1 MLSFSVTGPISAVL
15 RSSLSDASAMI
26 NWKLIFKILGTLL
39 WIEAAFIS
47 ISLIMALCYMESD
60 LMPFTITVGVTLLA
74 GTVLRLM
81 GHHATNTLGRRDAYL
96 LVTIVWIAFA
106 AFGMLPFLFGGYIHS
121 VTDAFF
127 ETMSGLTTTGAT
139 TIDQVEGLPHGLLFW
154 RSLTQWI
161 GGLGIVFFTIAVMP
175 SFVGG
180 SVKVFAAEAT
190 GPIKSKMHPRLTT
203 TAKALW
209 GVYLLLTAACA
220 ICFFIF
226 GMSPFDAIN
235 YAMTITA
242 TGGFATHDASTG
254 YFHNAAIDY
263 TAIVFMFLS
272 GMSFALLYTALFKGK
287 VKRLLKNAE
296 IRLYTTLALSSTV
309 LIVYFLLK
317 YNDYSISHA
326 IRVALFQVV
335 SFLTTTGMFNEDA
348 AQWHHIT
355 WVILSLCMF
364 FGGCA
369 GSTASGF
376 KCARGVIV
384 LKVLRNEI
392 RRMLHPKA
400 LLPVKVN
407 DSTVHSPAQIT
418 LIAFFVAYIVLCFTA
433 YFIMILAGVDSTNSI
448 TIALSCG
455 SNVGPT
461 LGLEIGPTMSWSIL
475 PTIVKWILSALML
488 MGRLEIFTVLVIFTP
503 WFWKNH

>member
-1 MLSFSVTGPISAVL
+1 MF
-15 RSSLSDASAMI
+15 
-26 NWKLIFKILGTLL
+26 NKLLICKILGTLL
-39 WIEAAFIS
+39 WIEAAFM
-47 ISLIMALCYMESD
+47 SLGLILAICHMESD
-60 LMPFTITVGVTLLA
+60 IMAFAVTVGVALLV
-74 GTVLRLM
+74 GTALRLL
-81 GHHATNTLGRRDAYL
+81 GRHATNTLGRRDAYL

-106 AFGMLPFLFGGYIHS
+106 AFGMLPFLIGGYIDH

-139 TIDQVEGLPHGLLFW
+139 VIDKVEGLPHGILFW

-161 GGLGIVFFTIAVMP
+161 GGLGIVFFTIAIIP

-180 SVKVFAAEAT
+180 SIKVFAAEAT

-209 GVYLLLTAACA
+209 GVYILLTAVCA
-220 ICFFIF
+220 FCFFIF
-226 GMSPFDAIN
+226 GMSPFDAVN
-235 YAMTITA
+235 YAMTVTA

-254 YFHNAAIDY
+254 YFHSPAIDY

-272 GMSFALLYTALFKGK
+272 GVSFALLYASLLQGKIKQLF
-287 VKRLLKNAE
+287 KNAE
-296 IRLYTTLALSSTV
+296 FRFYTALTLAATAV
-309 LIVYFLLK
+309 IVYFLLR
-317 YNDYSISHA
+317 YNHYTLSDA
-326 IRVALFQVV
+326 IRYALFQVV
-335 SFLTTTGMFNEDA
+335 SFVTTTGMFNEDA

-355 WVILSLCMF
+355 WVVLSLCMF

-376 KCARGVIV
+376 KCARGVIA
-384 LKVLRNEI
+384 LKILRNEV
-392 RRMLHPKA
+392 RRMVHPKA

-407 DSTVHSPAQIT
+407 NTSVHSPSQIT
-418 LIAFFVAYIVLCFTA
+418 LLAFFIAYITLCFTA

-475 PTIVKWILSALML
+475 PPLVKWILSGLML
-488 MGRLEIFTVLVIFTP
+488 MGRLEIFTVLVIFSP
-503 WFWKNH
+503 SFWKNH

>member
-1 MLSFSVTGPISAVL
+1 MF
-15 RSSLSDASAMI
+15 
-26 NWKLIFKILGTLL
+26 NKLLICKILGTLL
-39 WIEAAFIS
+39 WIEAAFM
-47 ISLIMALCYMESD
+47 SLGLILAICHMESD
-60 LMPFTITVGVTLLA
+60 IMAFAVTVGVTLLV
-74 GTVLRLM
+74 GTALRLL
-81 GHHATNTLGRRDAYL
+81 GRHATNTLGRRDAYL

-106 AFGMLPFLFGGYIHS
+106 AFGMLPFLIGGYIDH

-139 TIDQVEGLPHGLLFW
+139 VIDKVEGLPHGILFW

-161 GGLGIVFFTIAVMP
+161 GGLGIVFFTIAIIP

-180 SVKVFAAEAT
+180 SIKVFAAEAT

-209 GVYLLLTAACA
+209 GVYILLTAVCA
-220 ICFFIF
+220 FCFFIF
-226 GMSPFDAIN
+226 GMSPFDAVN
-235 YAMTITA
+235 YAMTVTA

-254 YFHNAAIDY
+254 YFHSPAIDY

-272 GMSFALLYTALFKGK
+272 GVSFALLYASLLQGKIKQLF
-287 VKRLLKNAE
+287 KNAE
-296 IRLYTTLALSSTV
+296 FRFYTALTLAATAV
-309 LIVYFLLK
+309 IVYFLLR
-317 YNDYSISHA
+317 YNHYTLSDA
-326 IRVALFQVV
+326 IRYALFQVV
-335 SFLTTTGMFNEDA
+335 SFVTTTGMFNEDA

-355 WVILSLCMF
+355 WVVLSLCMF

-376 KCARGVIV
+376 KCARGVIA
-384 LKVLRNEI
+384 LKILRNEV
-392 RRMLHPKA
+392 RRMVHPKA

-407 DSTVHSPAQIT
+407 NTSVHSPSQIT
-418 LIAFFVAYIVLCFTA
+418 LLAFFIAYITLCFTA

-475 PTIVKWILSALML
+475 PPLVKWILSGLML
-488 MGRLEIFTVLVIFTP
+488 MGRLEIFTVLVIFSP
-503 WFWKNH
+503 SFWKNH

>member
-1 MLSFSVTGPISAVL
+1 MF
-15 RSSLSDASAMI
+15 
-26 NWKLIFKILGTLL
+26 NKLLICKILGTLL
-39 WIEAAFIS
+39 WIEAAFM
-47 ISLIMALCYMESD
+47 SLGLILAICHMESD
-60 LMPFTITVGVTLLA
+60 IMAFAVTVGVALLV
-74 GTVLRLM
+74 GTALRLL
-81 GHHATNTLGRRDAYL
+81 GRHATNTLGRRDAYL

-106 AFGMLPFLFGGYIHS
+106 AFGMLPFLIGGYIDH

-139 TIDQVEGLPHGLLFW
+139 VIDKVEGLPHGILFW

-161 GGLGIVFFTIAVMP
+161 GGLGIVFFTIAVIP

-180 SVKVFAAEAT
+180 SIKVFAAEAT

-209 GVYLLLTAACA
+209 GVYILLTAVCA
-220 ICFFIF
+220 FCFFIF
-226 GMSPFDAIN
+226 GMSPFDAVN
-235 YAMTITA
+235 YAMTVTA

-254 YFHNAAIDY
+254 YFNNAAIDY

-272 GMSFALLYTALFKGK
+272 GVSFALLYACLLQGKIKQLF
-287 VKRLLKNAE
+287 KNAE
-296 IRLYTTLALSSTV
+296 FRFYTALTLAATAV
-309 LIVYFLLK
+309 IVYFLLR
-317 YNDYSISHA
+317 YNHYTLSDA
-326 IRVALFQVV
+326 IRYALFQVV
-335 SFLTTTGMFNEDA
+335 SFVTTTGMFNEDA

-355 WVILSLCMF
+355 WVVLSLCMF

-376 KCARGVIV
+376 KCARGVIA
-384 LKVLRNEI
+384 LKILRNEV
-392 RRMLHPKA
+392 RRMVHPKA

-407 DSTVHSPAQIT
+407 NTSVHSPSQIT
-418 LIAFFVAYIVLCFTA
+418 LLAFFIAYITLCFTA

-475 PTIVKWILSALML
+475 PPLVKWILSGLML
-488 MGRLEIFTVLVIFTP
+488 MGRLEIFTVLVIFSP
-503 WFWKNH
+503 SFWKNH

>member
-1 MLSFSVTGPISAVL
+1 MFN
-15 RSSLSDASAMI
+15 RQ
-26 NWKLIFKILGTLL
+26 LIFKILGTLL
-39 WIEAAFIS
+39 WVEAAFMTLC
-47 ISLIMALCYMESD
+47 LILAFCYRDGDASAF
-60 LMPFTITVGVTLLA
+60 LLTIGITVLA
-74 GTVLRLM
+74 GTGFRL
-81 GHHATNTLGRRDAYL
+81 LGRNASSSMSRRDAYL
-96 LVTIVWIAFA
+96 LVTVVWIAFTV
-106 AFGMLPFLFGGYIHS
+106 FGMLPFLIGGYINN

-139 TIDQVEGLPHGLLFW
+139 CIDQVEGMPHGLLFW

-161 GGLGIVFFTIAVMP
+161 GGLGIVFFTIAIIP

-180 SVKVFAAEAT
+180 SIKIFAAEVT

-203 TAKALW
+203 TAKALLV
-209 GVYLLLTAACA
+209 VYLLLTVACG

-226 GMSPFDAIN
+226 GMGPFDAVN

-254 YFHNAAIDY
+254 YFNNAAIDY
-263 TAIVFMFLS
+263 TAIVFMFFS
-272 GMSFALLYTALFKGK
+272 GVSFALLYTALFKGK
-287 VKRLLKNAE
+287 VTKLLRNAE
-296 IRLYTTLALSSTV
+296 FRFYAALTLTSTL
-309 LIVYFLLK
+309 LIIYFLLR
-317 YNDYSISHA
+317 YNDYSISDA

-335 SFLTTTGMFNEDA
+335 SFITTTGMFNEDA

-364 FGGCA
+364 FGACA
-369 GSTASGF
+369 GSTAGGF
-376 KCARGVIV
+376 KCARGVIA
-384 LKVLRNEI
+384 LKILRNEI
-392 RRMLHPKA
+392 RHMLHPKA
-400 LLPVKVN
+400 LLPLKVN
-407 DSTVHSPAQIT
+407 DSTVHTPGQIT
-418 LIAFFVAYIVLCFTA
+418 LMAFFLAYIALCFTA
-433 YFIMILAGVDSTNSI
+433 YFIMILVGVDSTNSI

-475 PTIVKWILSALML
+475 PALVKWILSALML

-503 WFWKNH
+503 SFWKNH

>member
-1 MLSFSVTGPISAVL
+1 MF
-15 RSSLSDASAMI
+15 
-26 NWKLIFKILGTLL
+26 NKLLICKILGTLL
-39 WIEAAFIS
+39 WIEAAFM
-47 ISLIMALCYMESD
+47 SLGLILAICHMESD
-60 LMPFTITVGVTLLA
+60 IMAFAVTVGVTLLV
-74 GTVLRLM
+74 GTALRLT
-81 GHHATNTLGRRDAYL
+81 GRHATNTLGRRDAYL

-106 AFGMLPFLFGGYIHS
+106 AFGMLPFLIGGYIDH

-139 TIDQVEGLPHGLLFW
+139 VIDKVEGLPHGILFW

-161 GGLGIVFFTIAVMP
+161 GGLGIVFFTIAVIP

-180 SVKVFAAEAT
+180 SIKVFAAEAT

-209 GVYLLLTAACA
+209 GVYILLTAVCA
-220 ICFFIF
+220 FCFFIF
-226 GMSPFDAIN
+226 GMSPFDAVN
-235 YAMTITA
+235 YAMTVTA

-254 YFHNAAIDY
+254 YFNNAAIDY

-272 GMSFALLYTALFKGK
+272 GVSFALLYASLLQGKIKQLF
-287 VKRLLKNAE
+287 KNAE
-296 IRLYTTLALSSTV
+296 FRFYTALTLAATAV
-309 LIVYFLLK
+309 IVYFLLR
-317 YNDYSISHA
+317 YNHYTLSDA
-326 IRVALFQVV
+326 IRYALFQVV
-335 SFLTTTGMFNEDA
+335 SFVTTTGMFNEDA

-355 WVILSLCMF
+355 WVVLSLCMF

-376 KCARGVIV
+376 KCARGVIA
-384 LKVLRNEI
+384 LKILRNEV
-392 RRMLHPKA
+392 RRMVHPKA

-407 DSTVHSPAQIT
+407 NTSVHSPSQIT
-418 LIAFFVAYIVLCFTA
+418 LLAFFIAYITLCFTA

-461 LGLEIGPTMSWSIL
+461 LGLEIGPTMSWSVL
-475 PTIVKWILSALML
+475 PPLVKWILSGLML
-488 MGRLEIFTVLVIFTP
+488 MGRLEIFTVLVIFSP
-503 WFWKNH
+503 SFWKNH

>member
-1 MLSFSVTGPISAVL
+1 MF
-15 RSSLSDASAMI
+15 
-26 NWKLIFKILGTLL
+26 NKQLICKILGTLL
-39 WIEAAFIS
+39 WIEATFMFLG
-47 ISLIMALCYMESD
+47 LILALWHMESD
-60 LMPFTITVGVTLLA
+60 IMAFGASVGITALA
-74 GTVLRLM
+74 GTALRLL
-81 GHHATNTLGRRDAYL
+81 GRHAANTLSRRDAYL

-106 AFGMLPFLFGGYIHS
+106 IFGMLPFLVGGYIVH

-139 TIDQVEGLPHGLLFW
+139 IIDQVEGLPHGILFW

-161 GGLGIVFFTIAVMP
+161 GGMGIVFFTIAIIP

-180 SVKVFAAEAT
+180 SIKVFDAEAT

-203 TAKALW
+203 TAKSLW
-209 GVYLLLTAACA
+209 GIYLLLTAVCA
-220 ICFFIF
+220 VCFWIF
-226 GMSPFDAIN
+226 GMSPFDAVN
-235 YAMTITA
+235 YSMTVTA

-254 YFHNAAIDY
+254 YFNNAAIDY

-272 GMSFALLYTALFKGK
+272 GVSFAMLYASLLQGKVKQLFKNAEFRFYTAL
-287 VKRLLKNAE
+287 
-296 IRLYTTLALSSTV
+296 TLTATAV
-309 LIVYFLLK
+309 IVYFLLR
-317 YNDYSISHA
+317 YNHYTVSDA
-326 IRVALFQVV
+326 IRYSLFQVV
-335 SFLTTTGMFNEDA
+335 SFITTTGMFNEDA

-355 WVILSLCMF
+355 WVVLSLCMF

-369 GSTASGF
+369 GSTAGGF
-376 KCARGVIV
+376 KCVRGVIA
-384 LKVLRNEI
+384 LKILRNEV
-392 RRMLHPKA
+392 RRMVHPKA

-407 DSTVHSPAQIT
+407 NTSIHSPAQIT
-418 LIAFFVAYIVLCFTA
+418 LLAFFIAYITLCFTA

-475 PTIVKWILSALML
+475 PPLVKWILSGLML
-488 MGRLEIFTVLVIFTP
+488 MGRLEIFTVLVIFSP
-503 WFWKNH
+503 SFWKNN

>member
-1 MLSFSVTGPISAVL
+1 MFN
-15 RSSLSDASAMI
+15 RR
-26 NWKLIFKILGTLL
+26 LIFKILGTLL
-39 WIEAAFIS
+39 WIEAAFM
-47 ISLIMALCYMESD
+47 SLGLILAIYHNESDIMAFGL
-60 LMPFTITVGVTLLA
+60 TIGITALA
-74 GTVLRLM
+74 GLIFKLLGRC
-81 GHHATNTLGRRDAYL
+81 ATNVLSRRDAYL
-96 LVTIVWIAFA
+96 LVTVVWIAFTI
-106 AFGMLPFLFGGYIHS
+106 FGLLPFLLGGFIHN

-139 TIDQVEGLPHGLLFW
+139 VIDKVEGLPHGILFW

-161 GGLGIVFFTIAVMP
+161 GGLGIVFFTIAIIP

-180 SVKVFAAEAT
+180 TVKVFAAEAT

-209 GVYLLLTAACA
+209 GVYLLLTFACA
-220 ICFFIF
+220 VCFFLF
-226 GMSPFDAIN
+226 GMDPFDAVN

-254 YFHNAAIDY
+254 YFNNPAIDY

-272 GMSFALLYTALFKGK
+272 GISFALLYTALFKGK
-287 VKRLLKNAE
+287 VKRLIKNAE
-296 IRLYTTLALSSTV
+296 FRLYATLALTSTAI
-309 LIVYFLLK
+309 IVYFLLK
-317 YNDYSISHA
+317 YNDYNIADA

-355 WVILSLCMF
+355 WVVLSLCMF

-369 GSTASGF
+369 GSTAGGF
-376 KCARGVIV
+376 KCARGVIA

-392 RRMLHPKA
+392 RHMLHPKA

-407 DSTVHSPAQIT
+407 DSTVHTAGQIT
-418 LIAFFVAYIVLCFTA
+418 LMAFFLAYILLC
-433 YFIMILAGVDSTNSI
+433 L
-448 TIALSCG
+448 
-455 SNVGPT
+455 
-461 LGLEIGPTMSWSIL
+461 L
-475 PTIVKWILSALML
+475 PTSS
-488 MGRLEIFTVLVIFTP
+488 
-503 WFWKNH
+503 

>member
-1 MLSFSVTGPISAVL
+1 MF
-15 RSSLSDASAMI
+15 
-26 NWKLIFKILGTLL
+26 NKLLICKILGTLL
-39 WIEAAFIS
+39 WIEAAFM
-47 ISLIMALCYMESD
+47 SLGLILAICHMESD
-60 LMPFTITVGVTLLA
+60 IMAFAVTVGVALLV
-74 GTVLRLM
+74 GTALRLL
-81 GHHATNTLGRRDAYL
+81 GRHATNTLGRRDAYL

-106 AFGMLPFLFGGYIHS
+106 AFGMLPFLIGGYIDL

-139 TIDQVEGLPHGLLFW
+139 VIDKVEGLPHGILFW

-161 GGLGIVFFTIAVMP
+161 GGLGIVFFTIAVIP

-180 SVKVFAAEAT
+180 SIKVFAAEAT

-209 GVYLLLTAACA
+209 GVYILLTAVCA
-220 ICFFIF
+220 FCFFIF
-226 GMSPFDAIN
+226 GMSPFDAVN
-235 YAMTITA
+235 YAMTVTA

-254 YFHNAAIDY
+254 YFHSPAIDY

-272 GMSFALLYTALFKGK
+272 GVSFALLYASLLQGK
-287 VKRLLKNAE
+287 VKQLFKNAE
-296 IRLYTTLALSSTV
+296 FRFYTALTLAATAV
-309 LIVYFLLK
+309 IVYFLLR
-317 YNDYSISHA
+317 YNHYTLSDA
-326 IRVALFQVV
+326 IRYALFQVV
-335 SFLTTTGMFNEDA
+335 SFVTTTGMFNEDA

-355 WVILSLCMF
+355 WVVLSLCMF

-376 KCARGVIV
+376 KCARGVIA
-384 LKVLRNEI
+384 LKILRNEV
-392 RRMLHPKA
+392 RRMVHPKA

-407 DSTVHSPAQIT
+407 NTSVHSPSQIT
-418 LIAFFVAYIVLCFTA
+418 LLAFFIAYITLCFTA

-461 LGLEIGPTMSWSIL
+461 LGLEIGPTMSWSVL
-475 PTIVKWILSALML
+475 PPLVKWILSGLML
-488 MGRLEIFTVLVIFTP
+488 MGRLEIFTVLVIFSP
-503 WFWKNH
+503 SFWKNH

>member
-1 MLSFSVTGPISAVL
+1 M
-15 RSSLSDASAMI
+15 SLS
-26 NWKLIFKILGTLL
+26 LILG
-39 WIEAAFIS
+39 I
-47 ISLIMALCYMESD
+47 CYMESD
-60 LMPFTITVGVTLLA
+60 IAAFAFTIAITSLTGLMFRLL
-74 GTVLRLM
+74 GR
-81 GHHATNTLGRRDAYL
+81 HATSTLSRRDAYL
-96 LVTIVWIAFA
+96 LVTVVWIAFA
-106 AFGMLPFLFGGYIHS
+106 VFGMLPFLIGGYIHS
-121 VTDAFF
+121 VPDAFF

-139 TIDQVEGLPHGLLFW
+139 VIDKVEGLPHGILFW

-161 GGLGIVFFTIAVMP
+161 GGLGIVFFTIAIIP

-180 SVKVFAAEAT
+180 TVKVFAAEAT
-190 GPIKSKMHPRLTT
+190 GPIKSRMHPRLTT

-209 GVYLLLTAACA
+209 GVYLLLTFACA
-220 ICFFIF
+220 VCFFIF
-226 GMSPFDAIN
+226 GMGPFDAAN

-254 YFHNAAIDY
+254 YFNNPAIDY

-272 GMSFALLYTALFKGK
+272 GISFALLYTALFKGK
-287 VKRLLKNAE
+287 VKHLLKNAE
-296 IRLYTTLALSSTV
+296 FRLYAALVVVSTS

-317 YNDYSISHA
+317 YNHYNVSDA
-326 IRVALFQVV
+326 IRVSLFQVV

-369 GSTASGF
+369 GSTAGGF
-376 KCARGVIV
+376 KCARGVIA

-392 RRMLHPKA
+392 RHMLHPKA

-407 DSTVHSPAQIT
+407 DSMVHTPVQIT
-418 LIAFFVAYIVLCFTA
+418 LMAFFLAYIVLCFTA
-433 YFIMILAGVDSTNSI
+433 YFIMILAWVDSTNSF

-475 PTIVKWILSALML
+475 PTMVKWILSALML
-488 MGRLEIFTVLVIFTP
+488 MGRLEIFTMLVIFTP

>member
-1 MLSFSVTGPISAVL
+1 MFNS
-15 RSSLSDASAMI
+15 R
-26 NWKLIFKILGTLL
+26 LIFKILGTLL
-39 WIEAAFIS
+39 WIEAAFMML
-47 ISLIMALCYMESD
+47 SLILALCYQESD
-60 LMPFTITVGVTLLA
+60 IMPFAVTIALTTLVGT
-74 GTVLRLM
+74 GLRLLL
-81 GHHATNTLGRRDAYL
+81 GRHADSALSRRDAYL

-106 AFGMLPFLFGGYIHS
+106 LFGMLPFLIGGYIDNA
-121 VTDAFF
+121 TDAFF

-139 TIDQVEGLPHGLLFW
+139 CIDKVEGLPHGLLFW

-161 GGLGIVFFTIAVMP
+161 GGLGIVFFTIAIIP

-203 TAKALW
+203 SAKALW
-209 GVYLLLTAACA
+209 GIYLLLTAVCA
-220 ICFFIF
+220 ALFFVF
-226 GMSPFDAIN
+226 GMGPFDAIN

-254 YFHNAAIDY
+254 YFNNAAIDY

-272 GMSFALLYTALFKGK
+272 GMSFALLYAALFKGK
-287 VKRLLKNAE
+287 VKQLLKNAE
-296 IRLYTTLALSSTV
+296 VRLYGALALTSTV
-309 LIVYFLLK
+309 LIVFFLLR
-317 YNDYSISHA
+317 YNNYDIADA

-376 KCARGVIV
+376 KCARGVIA
-384 LKVLRNEI
+384 LKILRNEI
-392 RRMLHPKA
+392 RHMLHPKA
-400 LLPVKVN
+400 LLPLKVN
-407 DSTVHSPAQIT
+407 DSTVHTSGQIT
-418 LIAFFVAYIVLCFTA
+418 LLAFFLAYITLCFTA
-433 YFIMILAGVDSTNSI
+433 YFIMILAGVDSTNSF

-461 LGLEIGPTMSWSIL
+461 LGLAIGPTMSWSIL
-475 PTIVKWILSALML
+475 PAMVKWILSLLML

>member
-1 MLSFSVTGPISAVL
+1 MFNK
-15 RSSLSDASAMI
+15 R
-26 NWKLIFKILGTLL
+26 LICKILGTLL
-39 WIEAAFIS
+39 WIEAAFM
-47 ISLIMALCYMESD
+47 SLGLILALWHRESD
-60 LMPFTITVGVTLLA
+60 ITAFALTVGITALV
-74 GTVLRLM
+74 GTALRLT
-81 GHHATNTLGRRDAYL
+81 GRNATNTLGRRDAYL

-106 AFGMLPFLFGGYIHS
+106 AFGMLPFLIGGYIDH

-139 TIDQVEGLPHGLLFW
+139 VIDQVEGLPHGILFW

-161 GGLGIVFFTIAVMP
+161 GGLGIVFFTIAIIP

-180 SVKVFAAEAT
+180 SIKVFAAEAT

-209 GVYLLLTAACA
+209 GVYILLTVVCA
-220 ICFFIF
+220 LLFFIF
-226 GMSPFDAIN
+226 GMGPFDAVN
-235 YAMTITA
+235 YAMTVTA

-254 YFHNAAIDY
+254 YFHSPAIDY

-272 GMSFALLYTALFKGK
+272 GVSFALLYASLLQGK
-287 VKRLLKNAE
+287 VKQLLKNAE
-296 IRLYTTLALSSTV
+296 FRFYTALTLAATA
-309 LIVYFLLK
+309 LIVYFLLR
-317 YNDYSISHA
+317 YNHYTVSDA
-326 IRVALFQVV
+326 IRYALFQVV
-335 SFLTTTGMFNEDA
+335 SFVTTTGMFNEDA

-355 WVILSLCMF
+355 WVVLSLCMF

-376 KCARGVIV
+376 KCARGVIA
-384 LKVLRNEI
+384 LKILRNEV
-392 RRMLHPKA
+392 RRMVHPKA

-407 DSTVHSPAQIT
+407 NTSVHSPSQIT
-418 LIAFFVAYIVLCFTA
+418 LLAFFIAYITLCFTA

-475 PTIVKWILSALML
+475 PPLVKWILSGLML
-488 MGRLEIFTVLVIFTP
+488 MGRLEIFTFLVIFSP
-503 WFWKNH
+503 SFWKNH

>member
-1 MLSFSVTGPISAVL
+1 MFN
-15 RSSLSDASAMI
+15 RQ
-26 NWKLIFKILGTLL
+26 LIFKILGTLL
-39 WIEAAFIS
+39 WVEAAFMT
-47 ISLIMALCYMESD
+47 LCLLLALCYHD
-60 LMPFTITVGVTLLA
+60 GDVNVFLFTVGITVLA
-74 GTVLRLM
+74 GTGLRLL
-81 GHHATNTLGRRDAYL
+81 GRNATSSLSRRDAYL
-96 LVTIVWIAFA
+96 LVTLVWIAFTV
-106 AFGMLPFLFGGYIHS
+106 FGMLPFLIGGYIDN

-139 TIDQVEGLPHGLLFW
+139 CIDQVEGLPHGILFW

-161 GGLGIVFFTIAVMP
+161 GGLGIVFFTIAIIP

-203 TAKALW
+203 SAKALLV
-209 GVYLLLTAACA
+209 VYLVLTVACG

-226 GMSPFDAIN
+226 GMSPFDAVN

-254 YFHNAAIDY
+254 YFNNAAIDY
-263 TAIVFMFLS
+263 TAIVFMFFS
-272 GMSFALLYTALFKGK
+272 GVSFALLYTALFKGK
-287 VKRLLKNAE
+287 VTKLLRNAE
-296 IRLYTTLALSSTV
+296 FRFYAVLTLAATL
-309 LIVYFLLK
+309 LIIYFLLR
-317 YNDYSISHA
+317 YNDYSISDA

-335 SFLTTTGMFNEDA
+335 SFITTTGMFNEDA

-369 GSTASGF
+369 GSTAGGF
-376 KCARGVIV
+376 KCARGVIA

-392 RRMLHPKA
+392 RHMLHPKA
-400 LLPVKVN
+400 LLPLKVN
-407 DSTVHSPAQIT
+407 DSTVHTPGQIT
-418 LIAFFVAYIVLCFTA
+418 LMAFFLAYIVLCFTA
-433 YFIMILAGVDSTNSI
+433 YFIMILVGVDSTNSI

-475 PTIVKWILSALML
+475 PDLVKWILSALML

-503 WFWKNH
+503 SFWKNH

>member
-1 MLSFSVTGPISAVL
+1 MF
-15 RSSLSDASAMI
+15 
-26 NWKLIFKILGTLL
+26 NKLLICKILGTLL
-39 WIEAAFIS
+39 WIEAAFM
-47 ISLIMALCYMESD
+47 SLGLILAICHMESD
-60 LMPFTITVGVTLLA
+60 IMAFAVTVGVALLV
-74 GTVLRLM
+74 GTALRLT
-81 GHHATNTLGRRDAYL
+81 GRHATNTLSRRDAYL

-106 AFGMLPFLFGGYIHS
+106 AFGMLPFLIGGYIDH

-139 TIDQVEGLPHGLLFW
+139 VIDKVEGLPHGILFW

-161 GGLGIVFFTIAVMP
+161 GGLGIVFFTIAVIP

-180 SVKVFAAEAT
+180 SIKVFAAEAT

-209 GVYLLLTAACA
+209 GVYILLTAVCA
-220 ICFFIF
+220 FCFFIF
-226 GMSPFDAIN
+226 GMSPFDAVN
-235 YAMTITA
+235 YAMTVTA

-254 YFHNAAIDY
+254 YFNNAAIDY

-272 GMSFALLYTALFKGK
+272 GVSFALLYASLLQGKIKQLF
-287 VKRLLKNAE
+287 KNAE
-296 IRLYTTLALSSTV
+296 FRFYTALTLAATAV
-309 LIVYFLLK
+309 IVYFLLR
-317 YNDYSISHA
+317 YNHYTLSDA
-326 IRVALFQVV
+326 IRYALFQVV
-335 SFLTTTGMFNEDA
+335 SFVTTTGMFNEDA

-355 WVILSLCMF
+355 WVVLSLCMF

-376 KCARGVIV
+376 KCARGVIA
-384 LKVLRNEI
+384 LKILRNEV
-392 RRMLHPKA
+392 RRMVHPKA

-407 DSTVHSPAQIT
+407 NTSVHSPSQIT
-418 LIAFFVAYIVLCFTA
+418 LLAFFIAYITLCFTA

-475 PTIVKWILSALML
+475 PPLVKWILSGLML
-488 MGRLEIFTVLVIFTP
+488 MGRLEIFTVLVIFSP
-503 WFWKNH
+503 SFWKNH

>member
-1 MLSFSVTGPISAVL
+1 MLNK
-15 RSSLSDASAMI
+15 R
-26 NWKLIFKILGTLL
+26 LICKILGTLL
-39 WIEAAFIS
+39 WIEAAFM
-47 ISLIMALCYMESD
+47 SLGLILALLYMESD
-60 LMPFTITVGVTLLA
+60 AMAFALTMGITILF
-74 GTVLRLM
+74 GTVLRLT
-81 GHHATNTLGRRDAYL
+81 GRHATNTLGRRDAYL

-106 AFGMLPFLFGGYIHS
+106 IFGMLPFLIGGYIGH

-139 TIDQVEGLPHGLLFW
+139 IIDQVEGLPHGILFW

-161 GGLGIVFFTIAVMP
+161 GGLGIVFFTIAIIP

-180 SVKVFAAEAT
+180 SIKVFAAEAT

-209 GVYLLLTAACA
+209 GIYLLLTAVCA
-220 ICFFIF
+220 VCFWFF
-226 GMSPFDAIN
+226 GMSPFDAVN
-235 YAMTITA
+235 YSMTVTA

-254 YFHNAAIDY
+254 YFNNAAIDY
-263 TAIVFMFLS
+263 TAIVFMFFS
-272 GMSFALLYTALFKGK
+272 GVSFALLYASLFQGK
-287 VKRLLKNAE
+287 AKQLFKNAE
-296 IRLYTTLALSSTV
+296 FHFYTALTLTATAV
-309 LIVYFLLK
+309 IVYFLLR
-317 YNDYSISHA
+317 YNHYTVSDA
-326 IRVALFQVV
+326 IRYALFQVV
-335 SFLTTTGMFNEDA
+335 SFVTTTGMFNEDA

-355 WVILSLCMF
+355 WVVLSLCMF

-369 GSTASGF
+369 GSTAGGF
-376 KCARGVIV
+376 KCARGVIA
-384 LKVLRNEI
+384 LKILRNEV
-392 RRMLHPKA
+392 RRMVHPKA

-407 DSTVHSPAQIT
+407 NTSVHSPSQIT
-418 LIAFFVAYIVLCFTA
+418 LLAFFIAYITLCFTA

-475 PTIVKWILSALML
+475 PPLVKWILSGLML
-488 MGRLEIFTVLVIFTP
+488 MGRLEIFTVLVIFSP
-503 WFWKNH
+503 SFWKNN

>member
-1 MLSFSVTGPISAVL
+1 
-15 RSSLSDASAMI
+15 
-26 NWKLIFKILGTLL
+26 
-39 WIEAAFIS
+39 
-47 ISLIMALCYMESD
+47 
-60 LMPFTITVGVTLLA
+60 MPFVLTVIATVVA
-74 GTVLRLM
+74 GTGLRLS
-81 GHHATNTLGRRDAYL
+81 GRHSTNALSRRDAYL
-96 LVTIVWIAFA
+96 LVSIVWIAFA
-106 AFGMLPFLFGGYIHS
+106 AFGMLPFLIGGYIHS

-139 TIDQVEGLPHGLLFW
+139 VIDKVEGLPHGLLFW
-154 RSLTQWI
+154 RSLTQWV
-161 GGLGIVFFTIAVMP
+161 GGLGIVFFTVAIIP

-180 SVKVFAAEAT
+180 SVRIFAAEAT
-190 GPIKSKMHPRLTT
+190 GPIKSKLHPRLTT
-203 TAKALW
+203 SAKALL
-209 GVYLLLTAACA
+209 GVYLLLTVACA

-226 GMSPFDAIN
+226 GMNPFDAVN
-235 YAMTITA
+235 YSMTITA

-254 YFHNAAIDY
+254 YFNNAAIDY

-272 GMSFALLYTALFKGK
+272 GMSFALLYAALIQGK

-296 IRLYTTLALSSTV
+296 FRFYTALTLTATA
-309 LIVYFLLK
+309 LIVYFLLR
-317 YNDYSISHA
+317 YNDYTVSDA
-326 IRVALFQVV
+326 IRYALFQVV
-335 SFLTTTGMFNEDA
+335 SFITTTGMFNEDA

-376 KCARGVIV
+376 KCARGVIA
-384 LKVLRNEI
+384 LKILRNEI
-392 RRMLHPKA
+392 RHMLHPKA

-407 DSTVHSPAQIT
+407 DSTVHTSGQIT
-418 LIAFFVAYIVLCFTA
+418 LMAFFIAYFALCFTA

-475 PTIVKWILSALML
+475 PALVKWLLAGLML

-503 WFWKNH
+503 SFWKSN

>member
-1 MLSFSVTGPISAVL
+1 MF
-15 RSSLSDASAMI
+15 
-26 NWKLIFKILGTLL
+26 NKLLICKILGTLL
-39 WIEAAFIS
+39 WIEAAFM
-47 ISLIMALCYMESD
+47 SLGLILAICHMESD
-60 LMPFTITVGVTLLA
+60 IMAFAVTVGVALLV
-74 GTVLRLM
+74 GTALRLL
-81 GHHATNTLGRRDAYL
+81 GRHATNTLGRRDAYL

-106 AFGMLPFLFGGYIHS
+106 AFGMLPFLIGGYIDH

-139 TIDQVEGLPHGLLFW
+139 VIDKVEGLPHGILFW

-161 GGLGIVFFTIAVMP
+161 GGLGIVFFTIAVIP

-180 SVKVFAAEAT
+180 SIKVFAAEAT

-209 GVYLLLTAACA
+209 GVYILLTAVCA
-220 ICFFIF
+220 FCFFIF
-226 GMSPFDAIN
+226 GMSPFDAVN
-235 YAMTITA
+235 YAMTVTA

-254 YFHNAAIDY
+254 YFHSPAIDY

-272 GMSFALLYTALFKGK
+272 GVSFALLYASLLQGKIRQLF
-287 VKRLLKNAE
+287 KNAE
-296 IRLYTTLALSSTV
+296 FRFYTALTLAATAM
-309 LIVYFLLK
+309 IVYFLLR
-317 YNDYSISHA
+317 YNHYTLSDA
-326 IRVALFQVV
+326 IRYALFQVV
-335 SFLTTTGMFNEDA
+335 SFVTTTGMFNEDA

-355 WVILSLCMF
+355 WVVLSLCMF

-376 KCARGVIV
+376 KCARGVIA
-384 LKVLRNEI
+384 LKILRNEV
-392 RRMLHPKA
+392 RRMVHPKA

-407 DSTVHSPAQIT
+407 NTSVHSPSQIT
-418 LIAFFVAYIVLCFTA
+418 LLAFFIAYITLCFTA

-475 PTIVKWILSALML
+475 PPLVKWILSGLML
-488 MGRLEIFTVLVIFTP
+488 MGRLEIFTVLVIFSP
-503 WFWKNH
+503 SFWKNH

>member
-1 MLSFSVTGPISAVL
+1 MFNS
-15 RSSLSDASAMI
+15 R
-26 NWKLIFKILGTLL
+26 LIFKILGTLL
-39 WIEAAFIS
+39 WLEAAFMAIGLMLAICYRES
-47 ISLIMALCYMESD
+47 DIMAFAL
-60 LMPFTITVGVTLLA
+60 TVAITALS
-74 GTVLRLM
+74 GTGLRLL
-81 GHHATNTLGRRDAYL
+81 GRNATSSLSRRDAYL
-96 LVTIVWIAFA
+96 LVSIVWIAFT
-106 AFGMLPFLFGGYIHS
+106 AFGMLPFLIGGYIHS

-139 TIDQVEGLPHGLLFW
+139 IIDQVEGLPHGLLFW

-161 GGLGIVFFTIAVMP
+161 GGLGIVFFTIAIVP

-180 SVKVFAAEAT
+180 SIKVFAAEAT
-190 GPIKSKMHPRLTT
+190 GPIKSKLHPRLTIS
-203 TAKALW
+203 AKALL
-209 GVYLLLTAACA
+209 GVYLLLTIVCA

-226 GMSPFDAIN
+226 GMDPFDAVN

-254 YFHNAAIDY
+254 YFNNAAIDY

-272 GMSFALLYTALFKGK
+272 GMSFALLYVALLKGK
-287 VKRLLKNAE
+287 VKQLLENAE
-296 IRLYTTLALSSTV
+296 VRFYTALTLTASAV
-309 LIVYFLLK
+309 IVYFLLR
-317 YNDYSISHA
+317 YNHYEVSDA
-326 IRVALFQVV
+326 IRYALFQVV
-335 SFLTTTGMFNEDA
+335 SFITTTGMFNEDA

-355 WVILSLCMF
+355 WVVLSLCMF

-376 KCARGVIV
+376 KCARGVIA
-384 LKVLRNEI
+384 LKILRNEI
-392 RRMLHPKA
+392 RHMLHPKA

-407 DSTVHSPAQIT
+407 NSTVHTPSQIT
-418 LIAFFVAYIVLCFTA
+418 LMAFFIAYITLCFTA

-461 LGLEIGPTMSWSIL
+461 LGLEIGPTMSWSVL
-475 PTIVKWILSALML
+475 PAIVKWILSALML

-503 WFWKNH
+503 SFWKSN